1 MTPSFPP
8 RPPSALLPP
17 AERLAGAGGSREALD
32 PAVERIEIV
41 VGIIRSEGE
50 RHLVLEHRMP
60 RIGAR
65 EPARPQS
72 RLGHRPIR
80 QRMDRLHRGD
90 DAALRSEEH
99 TSELQSIK
107 RISYAV
113 FCLKKKKTS

>member
-1 MTPSFPP
+1 MPI
-8 RPPSALLPP
+8 LP
-17 AERLAGAGGSREALD
+17 ATC
-32 PAVERIEIV
+32 AVERIEIV

-90 DAALRSEEH
+90 DAALAEAREIGGGDALLVLKPPARSVERLVGNRRVRSCYTWGEPYH
-99 TSELQSIK
+99 L
-107 RISYAV
+107 V
-113 FCLKKKKTS
+113 KKK